1 MFTDPSIMRHAQL
14 FELLRQQNLSEHTSA
29 RLRARSF
36 ARAQLDQED
45 AAMLQSLAVSSWG
58 AAAETIA

>member
-1 MFTDPSIMRHAQL
+1 MTINQSRIRHAQL
-14 FELLRQQNLSEHTSA
+14 FELLRQQNLSDHTSA
-29 RLRARSF
+29 RLRSHRF

-58 AAAETIA
+58 AAVEIAG